1 MEKKSIKSKED
12 RERNRQNVIL
22 KTERKQEMRD
32 GEQDIESR
40 DTQKRRL
47 EERTQGTKEKRQ
59 STQAKTS
66 DNTQIDQTHTHAGPQ
81 LFRQ

>member
-1 MEKKSIKSKED
+1 MGGGSIKSKED

-40 DTQKRRL
+40 DTQKRKL
-47 EERTQGTKEKRQ
+47 EERTQGTKEKR
-59 STQAKTS
+59 
-66 DNTQIDQTHTHAGPQ
+66 
-81 LFRQ
+81 

>member
-1 MEKKSIKSKED
+1 MGKKKKKSIKSKED

-59 STQAKTS
+59 EHTS
-66 DNTQIDQTHTHAGPQ
+66 KNI
-81 LFRQ
+81 